1 MANMAGAD
9 EIESFRLEL
18 AEIGKSIRS
27 SFHRHSSSFRSS
39 SSRHEPNHDG
49 DGNDNNDEYAL
60 LWAEIERLP
69 TVKRMRSSLIDDG
82 DESKTEKG
90 KRVVDV
96 TKLGAMERH
105 LMIEKL
111 IQHIENDNLK
121 LLKKIRKRIDRV
133 GMELPTI
140 EVRYENLKVEAECE
154 IVEGKALPTL
164 WNTAKRVLFDLVKL
178 TGAKTREAKISI
190 LNDVNGVVK
199 PGRLTLLLGPPG
211 CGKTTL
217 LKALSGNLE
226 NNLKCSGEISY
237 NGHRLDEFVPQKTSA
252 YISQY
257 DLHIAEMTVRETVD
271 FSARCQGVGSRT
283 EIMMEVSKRE
293 KEAGIIPDTEVD
305 AYMKA
310 ISVEG
315 LERSL
320 QTDYI
325 LKILGLDICAETLI
339 GDVMRRGIS
348 GGQKKR
354 LTTAEMIVGPTKA
367 LFMDEITNGLD
378 SSTAFQIVKSLQQL
392 AHISDATVV
401 VSLLQP
407 APESFDLFDD
417 VMLMAKGKIVYHG
430 PRGEVLN
437 FFEDC
442 GFQCPERKGVAD
454 FLQEVISRKDQAQYW
469 RHEDLP
475 YSFVSVDMLV
485 KKFKDMSVG
494 KKIEDAL
501 SKPYDRSKSHK
512 DALSFS
518 VYSLPNWE
526 MFIACISREFL
537 LMKRNYFLYIFKTGQ
552 LVMAAFITMTVFIRT
567 RMGIDILHGN
577 SYMSALFFAVIILL
591 VDGFPE
597 LAMTAQRL
605 AVFYKQ
611 KQLCFYP
618 AWAYA
623 IPATVLKVPL
633 SLLESFVWTGLTYYV
648 IGYTPEASRFFKQFI
663 LLFLVHFTSISM
675 FRCLAAIFQTV
686 VASVTAGSFGILIT
700 FVFAGF
706 VIPPPSMPAW
716 LKWGFWANPLSYSEI
731 GLSVNEFLAPRWNQI
746 QPTTNL
752 TLGRTILES
761 RGLNYDS
768 YMYWVSLCA
777 LVGFT
782 VLFNTIFTLALTFL
796 KSPTSSRAMIS
807 QEKLSELQ
815 GTEDTRDH
823 SSINKKTTDSPTKTD
838 SFVENLVGLTTG
850 KMVLPFKPL
859 TVTFQEL
866 NYSVDTPVE
875 MREQGYAHKKLQL
888 LSDIT
893 GAFRP
898 GILTALM
905 GVSGAGKTTLL
916 DVLAGRKTS
925 GYIEGDI
932 RISGYPKVQETF
944 ARVSGYCEQT
954 DIHSPNITVEESV
967 IYSAWL
973 RLAPEIES
981 ATKTEF
987 VKQVLE
993 TIELDE
999 IKDSL
1004 VGVAGE
1010 SGLSTEQRKRL
1021 TIAVELVANP
1031 SIIFMD
1037 EPTTGLDARAAAIV
1051 MRAVKNVADTGRTIV
1066 CTIHQPSIDIFEAFD
1081 ELVLLKRG
1089 GRMIYTGPLGQ
1100 NSCHVI
1106 EYFENVPG
1114 VPKIRDNHNPA
1125 TWMLDVSSQSAE
1137 VELGVDF
1144 AQIYHE
1150 SALFKSNSELVKQ
1163 LSQQNS
1169 GSSDLQFKRTY
1180 AQSWYGQFKSVLW
1193 KMNLSYWRNPSY
1205 NLMRLIHT
1213 LISSLIFGALFWKQG
1228 QKIDTQQSVFT
1239 VVGAIYGAMLFL
1251 GINNCASALRYFET
1265 ERNVMYRERFA
1276 GMYSATAYALGQ
1288 VVTEIPYLFIQA
1300 AEFVIITYPMI
1311 GFYPSAYKVFWALY
1325 STFTSLLTYNYL
1337 AMFLISITPNFM
1349 VASILQSIFF
1359 VNFNL
1364 FSGFLIP
1371 ETQVPRWWI
1380 WLYYITP
1387 TSWTLNGFFSPQY
1400 QDIHEEIIVFGES
1413 TTASK
1418 FLEDYFGFHYDRLAV
1433 TAVVQIAVP
1442 ILFASMFAFFVG
1454 KLNFQRR

>member
-9 EIESFRLEL
+9 EIESLRVEL
-18 AEIGKSIRS
+18 AEIGRSIRS
-27 SFHRHSSSFRSS
+27 SFHRHTSSFRSGS
-39 SSRHEPNHDG
+39 SWYEPDHDG
-49 DGNDNNDEYAL
+49 EGNDTNAEYAL
-60 LWAEIERLP
+60 QWAEIERLP
-69 TVKRMRSSLIDDG
+69 TVKRMRSTLLDDG
-82 DESKTEKG
+82 DESMTEKG

-111 IQHIENDNLK
+111 IKHIENDNLK
-121 LLKKIRKRIDRV
+121 LLKKIRRRIDRV

-140 EVRYENLKVEAECE
+140 EVRYEGLKVEAECE

-164 WNTAKRVLFDLVKL
+164 WNTATRVLSELVKL

-190 LNDVNGVVK
+190 LNDVNGIIK

-392 AHISDATVV
+392 AHISNATVV

-437 FFEDC
+437 FFEEC

-454 FLQEVISRKDQAQYW
+454 YLQEVISRKDQVQYW

-475 YSFVSVDMLV
+475 YSFVSVDMLS
-485 KKFKDMSVG
+485 KKFKDFSIG
-494 KKIEDAL
+494 KKIEEAL

-526 MFIACISREFL
+526 MFIACISREYL
-537 LMKRNYFLYIFKTGQ
+537 LMKRNYFVYIFKTGQ

-731 GLSVNEFLAPRWNQI
+731 GLSVNEFLAPRWSQI
-746 QPTTNL
+746 QPSTNL

-761 RGLNYDS
+761 RGLNYDG

-815 GTEDTRDH
+815 GTEDTTDY
-823 SSINKKTTDSPTKTD
+823 SSIKKKTTDSPVKT
-838 SFVENLVGLTTG
+838 EG

-866 NYSVDTPVE
+866 NYFVDTPVE
-875 MREQGYAHKKLQL
+875 MREQGYANKKLQL
-888 LSDIT
+888 LTDIT

-932 RISGYPKVQETF
+932 RISGFPKVQETF

-999 IKDSL
+999 IKDAL

-1100 NSCHVI
+1100 NSCHII

-1137 VELGVDF
+1137 VELSVDF
-1144 AQIYHE
+1144 AKIYNE

-1163 LSQQNS
+1163 LSQPDS
-1169 GSSDLQFKRTY
+1169 GSNDLQFKRTY
-1180 AQSWYGQFKSVLW
+1180 AQSWYGQFKSIWW

-1239 VVGAIYGAMLFL
+1239 VVGAIYGAVLFL
-1251 GINNCASALRYFET
+1251 GINNCSSAIRNLET

-1311 GFYPSAYKVFWALY
+1311 GFYASTYKVFWALY
-1325 STFTSLLTYNYL
+1325 SMFTSLLTYNYL

-1349 VASILQSIFF
+1349 VASILQSIFY

-1371 ETQVPRWWI
+1371 ETEVPRWWI

-1387 TSWTLNGFFSPQY
+1387 TSWTLNGFFSSQY
-1400 QDIHEEIIVFGES
+1400 ENIHEEIIVFGES

-1418 FLEDYFGFHYDRLAV
+1418 FLEDYFGFHHDRLAV
-1433 TAVVQIAVP
+1433 TAVVQIAFP
-1442 ILFASMFAFFVG
+1442 IALALMFAFFVG

>member
-9 EIESFRLEL
+9 EIESLRVEL
-18 AEIGKSIRS
+18 AEIGRSIRS
-27 SFHRHSSSFRSS
+27 SFRRHTSSFRS
-39 SSRHEPNHDG
+39 EPDHDG
-49 DGNDNNDEYAL
+49 EGNDTNAEYAL
-60 LWAEIERLP
+60 QWAEIERLP
-69 TVKRMRSSLIDDG
+69 TVKRMRSSLLDDG
-82 DESKTEKG
+82 DESMAQKG

-96 TKLGAMERH
+96 TKLGAVERH

-111 IQHIENDNLK
+111 IKHIENDNLK
-121 LLKKIRKRIDRV
+121 LLKKIRRRIDRV

-140 EVRYENLKVEAECE
+140 EVRYEGLKVEAECE

-164 WNTAKRVLFDLVKL
+164 WNTAKRVLSELVKL

-190 LNDVNGVVK
+190 LNDVNGIIK

-252 YISQY
+252 YISQN

-392 AHISDATVV
+392 AHISNATVV

-417 VMLMAKGKIVYHG
+417 VMLVAKGKIVYHG

-437 FFEDC
+437 FFEEC

-475 YSFVSVDMLV
+475 YSFVSVDMLS
-485 KKFKDMSVG
+485 KKFKDFSIG

-537 LMKRNYFLYIFKTGQ
+537 LMKRNYFVYIFKTGQ

-675 FRCLAAIFQTV
+675 FRCLAAIFQTI

-731 GLSVNEFLAPRWNQI
+731 GLSVNEFLAPRWNQL
-746 QPTTNL
+746 QPSTNL

-761 RGLNYDS
+761 RGLNYDG

-807 QEKLSELQ
+807 REKLSELQ
-815 GTEDTRDH
+815 GTEDTADY
-823 SSINKKTTDSPTKTD
+823 SSIKKKNTEEDA
-838 SFVENLVGLTTG
+838 G

-866 NYSVDTPVE
+866 NYFVDTPVE
-875 MREQGYAHKKLQL
+875 MREQGYANKKLQL

-932 RISGYPKVQETF
+932 RISGFPKVQETF

-973 RLAPEIES
+973 RLAPEIDS

-999 IKDSL
+999 IKDAL

-1114 VPKIRDNHNPA
+1114 VSKIRDNHNPA

-1144 AQIYHE
+1144 AKIYHE

-1163 LSQQNS
+1163 LSQPDS

-1180 AQSWYGQFKSVLW
+1180 AQSWYGQFKSILW

-1239 VVGAIYGAMLFL
+1239 VVGAIYGAGLFL

-1311 GFYPSAYKVFWALY
+1311 GFYPSAYKVFWAVY
-1325 STFTSLLTYNYL
+1325 SMFTSLLTYNYL

-1371 ETQVPRWWI
+1371 VTQVPRWWI
-1380 WLYYITP
+1380 WLYYMTP
-1387 TSWTLNGFFSPQY
+1387 TSWTLNGFFSSQY
-1400 QDIHEEIIVFGES
+1400 ENINEEIIVFGES
-1413 TTASK
+1413 TTASR
-1418 FLEDYFGFHYDRLAV
+1418 FLEDYFGFHHDRLAV
-1433 TAVVQIAVP
+1433 TAVVQMAFPIA
-1442 ILFASMFAFFVG
+1442 LALMFAFFVG

>member
-9 EIESFRLEL
+9 EIESLRVEL
-18 AEIGKSIRS
+18 AEIGRSIRS
-27 SFHRHSSSFRSS
+27 SFHRHTSSFRSG
-39 SSRHEPNHDG
+39 SSRYEPDRDGEGHDT
-49 DGNDNNDEYAL
+49 NAEYAL
-60 LWAEIERLP
+60 QWAEIERLP
-69 TVKRMRSSLIDDG
+69 TVKRIRSTLLDDG
-82 DESKTEKG
+82 DESMTEKG

-111 IQHIENDNLK
+111 IKHIENDNLK
-121 LLKKIRKRIDRV
+121 LLKKIRRRIDRV

-140 EVRYENLKVEAECE
+140 EVRYEGLKVEAECE

-164 WNTAKRVLFDLVKL
+164 WNTAKRVLSELVKL

-190 LNDVNGVVK
+190 LNDVSGIIK

-392 AHISDATVV
+392 AHISNATVV

-437 FFEDC
+437 FFEEC

-454 FLQEVISRKDQAQYW
+454 YLQEVISRKDQAQYW

-475 YSFVSVDMLV
+475 YSFVSVDMLS
-485 KKFKDMSVG
+485 KKFKDFSIG
-494 KKIEDAL
+494 KKIEEAL

-526 MFIACISREFL
+526 MFIACISREYL
-537 LMKRNYFLYIFKTGQ
+537 LMKRNYFVYIFKTGQ

-675 FRCLAAIFQTV
+675 FRCLAAIFQTI

-731 GLSVNEFLAPRWNQI
+731 GLSVNEFLAPRWSQI
-746 QPTTNL
+746 QPSTNL

-761 RGLNYDS
+761 RGLNYDG

-815 GTEDTRDH
+815 GTEDTTDY
-823 SSINKKTTDSPTKTD
+823 SSIKKKTTDSPVKT
-838 SFVENLVGLTTG
+838 EG

-866 NYSVDTPVE
+866 NYFVDTPVE
-875 MREQGYAHKKLQL
+875 MREQGFANKKLQL
-888 LSDIT
+888 LTDIT

-932 RISGYPKVQETF
+932 RISGFPKVQETF

-954 DIHSPNITVEESV
+954 DIHSPNITVEES
-967 IYSAWL
+967 
-973 RLAPEIES
+973 
-981 ATKTEF
+981 
-987 VKQVLE
+987 
-993 TIELDE
+993 
-999 IKDSL
+999 
-1004 VGVAGE
+1004 
-1010 SGLSTEQRKRL
+1010 
-1021 TIAVELVANP
+1021 
-1031 SIIFMD
+1031 
-1037 EPTTGLDARAAAIV
+1037 
-1051 MRAVKNVADTGRTIV
+1051 
-1066 CTIHQPSIDIFEAFD
+1066 
-1081 ELVLLKRG
+1081 
-1089 GRMIYTGPLGQ
+1089 
-1100 NSCHVI
+1100 
-1106 EYFENVPG
+1106 NVPG

-1137 VELGVDF
+1137 VELSVDF
-1144 AQIYHE
+1144 AKIYNE

-1163 LSQQNS
+1163 LSQPDS

-1180 AQSWYGQFKSVLW
+1180 AQSWYGQFKSIWW

-1239 VVGAIYGAMLFL
+1239 VVGAIYGAVLFL
-1251 GINNCASALRYFET
+1251 GINNCSSAIRNLET

-1311 GFYPSAYKVFWALY
+1311 GFYASTYKVFWALY
-1325 STFTSLLTYNYL
+1325 SMFTSLLTYNYL

-1349 VASILQSIFF
+1349 VASILQSIFY

-1371 ETQVPRWWI
+1371 ETV
-1380 WLYYITP
+1380 
-1387 TSWTLNGFFSPQY
+1387 
-1400 QDIHEEIIVFGES
+1400 
-1413 TTASK
+1413 
-1418 FLEDYFGFHYDRLAV
+1418 
-1433 TAVVQIAVP
+1433 
-1442 ILFASMFAFFVG
+1442 
-1454 KLNFQRR
+1454 